1 MHFQSLQQHRRDN
14 IASIE
19 LEDLYLKPVSN
30 QSLSDV
36 NNEYK
41 KWRQQRGITDV
52 VLCLSWLFKL
62 NFFHFSTDQREYVL
76 ACTL

>member
-30 QSLSDV
+30 QSLSNV

-52 VLCLSWLFKL
+52 ALCLSWLFKL
-62 NFFHFSTDQREYVL
+62 NFFYFSNDQREYVL